1 MKSRVFARIFI
12 AVTAV
17 CLALTAVPFLAP
29 GSMPVAS
36 AANVQLTGSNKTDI
50 NSALAGY
57 AQGTVVDLTLQNDID
72 LTDTSADTFSESITG
87 IVIPKG
93 ITVNLYMNG
102 KRILFNRSSNG
113 AWQMP
118 LLRAIHNKGTL
129 NIYSG
134 ASASSPNRANATV
147 DASAIY
153 LVNMRTGMKTS
164 SRTEYSYSRIEA
176 IYNEGIVY
184 VGKNVTVNIDNEL
197 VYTKSD
203 SAGDSASAT
212 VAATGVQN
220 TSGAF
225 VKADNAV
232 FTIKGFAGG
241 CNANKSSFTTQIKGS
256 GLSFVYGING
266 GNITV
271 NSKTMFDITSYGSGK
286 ENSGS
291 TDYAKGYVTLVAY
304 GIASAGRIEMNGGEF
319 KYSTRITHENDGLK
333 KGTMRVYEG
342 GVAYQ
347 SGSIPEISD
356 GSVQPATT
364 NVRGDGV
371 GNLTAIYEAPVA
383 QFTKLP
389 MTGAELFDGGY
400 HLNGCIY
407 DTSASEVITWPT
419 GTVAAGQFKDE
430 AGNIYTSSMTTED
443 GAHPTAFVRGAL
455 EGSYRVH
462 IIYRYWIDSQRS
474 ALYEAITTT
483 DGTAGYS
490 FAPLN
495 DESDVVKTK
504 AQFTGLASST
514 NYTKTA
520 ASGVKYSSG
529 GEPYNSN
536 FWQLKSINYEISTT
550 GAWFSDKD
558 FSKIGRTM
566 KSFETDTNITVGDG
580 ATSPVYIYVDYVKK
594 IPATIS
600 MSLTSNTAV
609 YTGKPILASVLGASI
624 RNEKDQTDCT
634 ADYDLDKTGAEL
646 IPVNYEWTGT
656 TAAGAE
662 VSGSGSL
669 PVSVGSYSV
678 TAVFDDNTVYNKND
692 KLYKNREAYSYTFSL
707 DITPSEVS
715 RGTLPVS
722 VSLTYGEK
730 LSEALKL
737 SGFAADGVNGEKPAG
752 TFSFKNSVDG
762 SGYKNA
768 GNGSVDIIWTP
779 TDSKGNYKQTV
790 FTVSYT
796 VAKAQLNI
804 RPVAATVVYGES
816 SFKKSFSSYF
826 EGLVANDN
834 NDDVKAQIEAVLS
847 YTVLRNGS
855 WYPYKAGET
864 PAGTY
869 PIRATL
875 TDSTL
880 SVLSNYEYSYVFGA
894 TDNPEG
900 ILTVEKRPITVVATA
915 IGRPYDPDN
924 GTVAVKFDITEGK
937 LLADDLSVVNTT
949 GSLGSRNAGIQ
960 LVNDINTS
968 TVPALLSGGKRDNYV
983 LEKLLY
989 STGDY
994 LTVEIT
1000 KAVPS
1005 VSVPSLGA
1013 VFYRRTQTLADIDLS
1028 GYNVGGTWQWTDRT
1042 VNPTVAVGA
1051 YSARFTPDDQSN
1063 YEAIVTDI
1071 PLTVNPT
1078 PVVISYKGEVSY
1090 GDNVPNITA
1099 YTYSAPNDPSFSID
1113 AVTTTGNINVSTDYK
1128 VGSTVS
1134 ASGYAVYIY
1143 APNFKDVNGN
1153 YSFTTQNGV
1162 ITVKPRKIVF
1172 TVSDATVTYGEN
1184 FVTDSVTVTFD
1195 ESRLVGDD
1203 KATDITSNG
1212 VEPSFT
1218 VSTAFDYFSN
1228 YNVGVYDLVANRSF
1242 TTSPNYDV
1250 EILNGKLTVK
1260 KADLV
1265 IKAKNI
1271 SVTYGSD
1278 VPDLSQ
1284 QYELIGAKKGDTLVK
1299 AVTSGS
1305 VTFGT
1310 TYKKGAS
1317 VNAEGYNFYID
1328 ISGAAFQN
1336 YNVSVESG
1344 IITVV
1349 KADPVITKYPT
1360 ATITYGETLA
1370 EAVFTGGTS
1379 NIEGTYVYDRAD
1391 IRPAWQEAP
1400 WTIYTATFVPDD
1412 TVNYNTVAGLNISLT
1427 VNKRAI
1433 TGSLAVK
1440 GNPMLNEEL
1449 TVDVSGL
1456 DPDSVGTYTFVW
1468 TVGGV
1473 TVGTGTK
1480 LLLNKQEYVG
1490 KTVTVT
1496 ATATGYYTGTAN
1508 FTTTQ
1513 IAPTLTSVTTILT
1526 DSEFDK
1532 YFNIGGLDFNGSKT
1546 VVYNGMSQNVTVSLR
1561 SDVTAI
1567 ARVGEIT
1574 VKYNGSTSAPASA
1587 GTYNVT
1593 IDIATPAFGTITT
1606 GPDGKTYD
1614 GSTVVYSP
1622 VSNFRIGTLVISQA
1636 PYDVTVSVNDKVYD
1650 GYTSATATVT
1660 DESGAV
1666 TLTGG
1671 IKDDVKFAKASFVF
1685 ADANVGTGKTVAFT
1699 DASLTGASAANY
1711 RLVLTIQNGG
1721 KANIT
1726 PRKLLVKANPI
1737 SREYEYGNYSVDVS
1751 FEINTASIAP
1761 TDSSA
1766 SIGVN
1771 EAAVS
1776 GSVDDFRAGTRK
1788 VTLSNVELTGA
1799 KKDNYVLEITNL
1811 TNLTVQI
1818 LKATPSYPI
1827 PYVADLTYDAGRH
1840 LSVVSLGDSRW
1851 SWDQSVRNE
1860 IPAAG
1865 LHTYTAVYTP
1875 SDTSNYATVSYEVS
1889 FTVNKALVEV
1899 KAASFTVTYGDTEP
1913 TYYTTVKG
1921 LTGSDTVKTLDGFV
1935 LLNCAYQSDSTVG
1948 TYQITI
1954 DGQYESDNYTFI
1966 YVPGSVTVKPRTVY
1980 VTAEAVNREYE
1991 PGNVKVTVRFSALS
2005 NVRAGDEGNVYLE
2018 NASVDG
2024 TVANDTAGK
2033 KTVDYI
2039 LPELAGSAAQN
2050 YELKLLNTNLTV
2062 EILKAHLAGVV
2073 LPSSASMFYGD
2084 KLSTAKWT
2092 SAYEGADLG
2101 TFSMKD
2107 PMSTPKAVGTTS
2119 NVYKVVFT
2127 PFNSINYA
2135 TVEQYITLTV
2145 ERATLN
2151 LEMSITGVLSS
2162 GSKIYVVTNSIPA
2175 DAPQYIVYNWYR
2187 VNNPDEDYKSGKL
2200 ISYNTSEYTLTD
2212 ADEGAYI
2219 VVVAQNTADSPYI
2232 ISAKCI
2238 SGASVEQPK
2247 MSFWQRIM
2255 KWFYRL
2261 IAAISAVF
2269 GRIK

>member
-36 AANVQLTGSNKTDI
+36 AANVQLTGSNKADI

-57 AQGTVVDLTLQNDID
+57 AQGTVVDLTLHNDINVD
-72 LTDTSADTFSESITG
+72 DSSIGDQLTTGTIDG

-102 KRILFNRSSNG
+102 KRIYFSRNG
-113 AWQMP
+113 KGESGFWK
-118 LLRAIHNKGTL
+118 LTGLRAVVNKGTL
-129 NIYSG
+129 NVYSG
-134 ASASSPNRANATV
+134 TVSSPNRAS
-147 DASAIY
+147 ASDDTSSIY
-153 LVNMRTGMKTS
+153 VFNNRTGMDS
-164 SRTEYSYSRIEA
+164 SNNKETAFVRLEA
-176 IYNEGIVY
+176 ISNEGTLTVN
-184 VGKNVTVNIDNEL
+184 KNVTVFVKSEL
-197 VYTKSD
+197 AYKDKSGSYPND
-203 SAGDSASAT
+203 ATATTAVAAIFNVSNSAS
-212 VAATGVQN
+212 VAVRSAVIT
-220 TSGAF
+220 AY
-225 VKADNAV
+225 ADARS
-232 FTIKGFAGG
+232 ISDKGDTAESR
-241 CNANKSSFTTQIKGS
+241 A
-256 GLSFVYGING
+256 Y
-266 GNITV
+266 
-271 NSKTMFDITSYGSGK
+271 
-286 ENSGS
+286 
-291 TDYAKGYVTLVAY
+291 AY
-304 GIASAGRIEMNGGEF
+304 GIYGGKVKVESNSIFTTTALLRNAESNLISNKEGKVTGIAIGICTNGG
-319 KYSTRITHENDGLK
+319 IDVDGGTFNFASDVSADNNALE
-333 KGTMRVYEG
+333 KGTAYIYQCGIFYGTGATPTLCDGTINVASKNTFSYNKVKNKNYSEG
-342 GVAYQ
+342 TILTSARLPWSPSDVFSSVTNNLYNRAVEDSNY
-347 SGSIPEISD
+347 PARIS
-356 GSVQPATT
+356 T
-364 NVRGDGV
+364 NV
-371 GNLTAIYEAPVA
+371 T
-383 QFTKLP
+383 
-389 MTGAELFDGGY
+389 
-400 HLNGCIY
+400 
-407 DTSASEVITWPT
+407 
-419 GTVAAGQFKDE
+419 AGQYKDE
-430 AGNIYTSSMTTED
+430 AGNIYNTDISTSPDS
-443 GAHPTAFVRGAL
+443 HPTSIDRGAL
-455 EGSYRVH
+455 KGSYRVH
-462 IIYRYWIDSQRS
+462 IIYRYWVDSQRS

-504 AQFTGLASST
+504 AQFTGLASAT
-514 NYTKTA
+514 NYTKDPE
-520 ASGVKYSSG
+520 SGIKYSSG

-536 FWQLKSINYEISTT
+536 FWQLKSINYEIPTT

-558 FSKIGRTM
+558 FSKICQTM
-566 KSFETDTNITVGDG
+566 KSFETDTNITVGNG
-580 ATSPVYIYVDYVKK
+580 AQSPVYIYVDYVKK

-768 GNGSVDIIWTP
+768 GKGSVDIIWTP

-816 SFKKSFSSYF
+816 SFKKAFSSYF

-1473 TVGTGTK
+1473 NVGTGTT

-1490 KTVTVT
+1490 KPVTVT
-1496 ATATGYYTGTAN
+1496 ATATGYYTGTAS

-1574 VKYNGSTSAPASA
+1574 VKYNGSTSAPAAA

-1865 LHTYTAVYTP
+1865 FHTYTAVYTP

-1966 YVPGSVTVKPRTVY
+1966 YVPGSVTVKQRTVY

-2162 GSKIYVVTNSIPA
+2162 GSKLYVVTNSIPA

-2238 SGASVEQPK
+2238 SDASVEQPK

-2269 GRIK
+2269 GRIR